1 MNIRQARKARN
12 WTQEQL
18 AQAIGTTQQTINR
31 WESGQTEPK
40 VSDLQKISNALG
52 ITLSFLLGL
61 DEIEESESL
70 STDERKLIEY
80 FRQLT
85 PKGKHAVMVGLQE
98 YVSEQS

>member
-18 AQAIGTTQQTINR
+18 AGSIGTTQQTINR

-40 VSDLQKISNALG
+40 ISDLKKISNALG

-61 DEIEESESL
+61 DEIEESENL
-70 STDERKLIEY
+70 TEDERELVGY
-80 FRQLT
+80 FRQL
-85 PKGKHAVMVGLQE
+85 PPNGKHAVLAGLKDFASKQ
-98 YVSEQS
+98 

>member
-18 AQAIGTTQQTINR
+18 AQTIGTTQQTINR

-40 VSDLQKISNALG
+40 VSDLRKISNALG

-70 STDERKLIEY
+70 STDEKKLIEY
-80 FRQLT
+80 FRQLP
-85 PKGKHAVMVGLQE
+85 PKGKQAVMTGLQD
-98 YVSEQS
+98 YANNQ